1 MLQSVEL
8 TNFKCFRQ
16 QVFPFSNLTI
26 LAGMNGMGKSSL
38 LQSLLLLR
46 QSRCDAGLKQGLKLN
61 GSYVNLGAARDVLY
75 EEAEDELLSITL
87 QENNRKDIYC
97 FSCADSYSDYLPLE
111 KSHEEIGS
119 ESILFSN
126 RFTYLSAYRIAPLP
140 IYSITNEANLENRD
154 FGTNGEFIVQ
164 YLKLYGGKSVPCQEM
179 LRGDPKDTS
188 LNLQVR
194 AWLNLISPGV
204 LPIINVN
211 PQTRTAELGY
221 EFIQGTGKSMTY
233 KSTNVGFGITYVLPV
248 VVTLLSAQKGDLV
261 LIENPEAHIHPKGQR
276 YLGELIARAAS
287 AGIQVLLETHSDH
300 VLNGIRIAVCH
311 NQLASKAV
319 TLSYFA
325 LGNDVNH
332 NHSSRQIIWPRL
344 LDNGQ
349 LDQWPEGFFDEWDNS
364 LLELL

>member
-16 QVFPFSNLTI
+16 QIFPLSNLTI
-26 LAGMNGMGKSSL
+26 LAGLNGMGKSSL

-46 QSRCDAGLKQGLKLN
+46 QSNDDAGLKQGLKLN
-61 GSYVNLGAARDVLY
+61 GSYVNLGSALDVLY
-75 EEAEDELLSITL
+75 EEVDDESLSIAVREDG
-87 QENNRKDIYC
+87 QDDIYRFTC
-97 FSCADSYSDYLPLE
+97 SDSSSDILPLTE
-111 KSHEEIGS
+111 RVDGIGKS
-119 ESILFSN
+119 SIVFSD

-140 IYSITNEANLENRD
+140 IYRITNESNLMRWD
-154 FGTNGEFIVQ
+154 FGVNGEFVIQ
-164 YLKLYGGKSVPCQEM
+164 YLKLYGGKDVPCAEM
-179 LRGDPKDTS
+179 IRGDASDTS

-194 AWLNLISPGV
+194 AWMDLVSPGV
-204 LPIINVN
+204 LPIININ

-248 VVTLLSAQKGDLV
+248 VVALLSARKGDLV

-276 YLGELIARAAS
+276 YLGELIARAAA

-300 VLNGIRIAVCH
+300 VLNGVRIAVR
-311 NQLASKAV
+311 QRMLDAEVVK
-319 TLSYFA
+319 LSYFTI
-325 LGNDVNH
+325 GNGADGNY
-332 NHSSRQIIWPRL
+332 SRQIIWPKL
-344 LDNGQ
+344 LSNGQ
-349 LDQWPEGFFDEWDNS
+349 IDQWPEGFFDEWDNS